1 MVIAPSNCG
10 GILPTT
16 GGGNVESGTDCGLE
30 RQNTTGGLATALA
43 DNGGQTPTLA
53 LPWTSDV
60 HDFAGACTGTDQ
72 RDVARPQ
79 GAGCD
84 PGAYEATPPPP
95 PVVEPTPTPTPIA
108 IPTTVPTPTPTVT
121 PGPTPVTNQTIVVAP
136 ARGTVLVKVPGA
148 KVFAK
153 LDVTRGIP
161 VGSTVDARKGRVTL
175 TSIPKPGAPPETA
188 TFYDGIFKV
197 TQSRGIT
204 NLTLVEE
211 LARCP
216 RKGRASAAAKKK
228 SRKLWGDGKGSFR
241 TTGKYSAATVRGTK
255 WLVQDSCA
263 GTLTR
268 VTQGSVTVRRT
279 GGGASRI
286 VRAGKRLLIRPSR

>member
-1 MVIAPSNCG
+1 M
-10 GILPTT
+10 
-16 GGGNVESGTDCGLE
+16 
-30 RQNTTGGLATALA
+30 
-43 DNGGQTPTLA
+43 
-53 LPWTSDV
+53 

-148 KVFAK
+148 KAFAK

-216 RKGRASAAAKKK
+216 RQGRASAAAKKK